1 MLCVRLSAGRVI
13 MSSIPSSPGASRIS
27 LWANPIPL
35 ECGVVAPIVTAV
47 PKSTSLSLHV
57 RSIAAG
63 VAGNFDFTRPSL
75 GTHNVDAKETVEVCE
90 EQRKARLPNVE
101 VNFSL

>member
-1 MLCVRLSAGRVI
+1 MSCCVAGRVI

-35 ECGVVAPIVTAV
+35 ECGVAAPIVTTV
-47 PKSTSLSLHV
+47 PKNTGLSLHV

-75 GTHNVDAKETVEVCE
+75 CVHTM
-90 EQRKARLPNVE
+90 
-101 VNFSL
+101 